1 MKKIISL
8 QVFLLAALAMFGQ
21 QFTLSQKTV
30 NLDVA
35 AGGSFA
41 KIVQITNN
49 STTDSDFTWTLLSA
63 TLKNTWTATLCD
75 PTLCHNMPFAAS
87 NSFVLG
93 INKTKTFKLDAET
106 NSECG
111 SGQIALAIKLDSDPT
126 HSDTLTFNLKAWCT
140 AIEDVKSKTPKVIL
154 YSAADDIQII
164 GISDFKQV
172 KIIDLSGRSIATQQ
186 LNGNDIQSISLPFLP
201 KGVYIFHFE
210 KFGIEVNV
218 KFVKL

>member
-8 QVFLLAALAMFGQ
+8 QVFLFATLAIFGQ
-21 QFTLSQKTV
+21 QFTLSQKTI
-30 NLDVA
+30 NLD
-35 AGGSFA
+35 AGVGGTLA
-41 KIVQITNN
+41 KTIQITNN
-49 STTDSDFTWTLLSA
+49 STTDTDFTWTLINA
-63 TLKNTWTATLCD
+63 NFKNSWVTTFCD
-75 PTLCHNMPFAAS
+75 PFVCHNTPFANS
-87 NSFVLG
+87 NPFVIG
-93 INKTKTFKLDAET
+93 KSKTKTFQIDVET
-106 NSECG
+106 NADCG
-111 SGQIALAIKLDSDPT
+111 TGQLALAIKLDSDPT
-126 HSDTLTFNLKAWCT
+126 HADTLTYNLKAWCT
-140 AIEDVKSKTPKVIL
+140 GIEDVKSKTPKVIL
-154 YSAADDIQII
+154 YDAAESIQVS